1 MHGTLRDA
9 GGTLVAISPQLP
21 EHNAKI
27 AQRHKLEFDV
37 LFDSANA
44 FAEKLGLVFALSGAL
59 KAVYRGFGL
68 DLPQFNGD
76 DSWQLPL
83 PARLIVGG
91 DGVVRDVEANAD
103 YTDRPEPAAT
113 VARLREVLGN

>member
-1 MHGTLRDA
+1 MA
-9 GGTLVAISPQLP
+9 VSPQLS

-37 LFDSANA
+37 LSDQGNQYADQ
-44 FAEKLGLVFALSGAL
+44 LGLVFALPDAL
-59 KAVYRGFGL
+59 KEVYRGFGL
-68 DLPQFNGD
+68 DLSQFNGD

-83 PARLIVGG
+83 PARLIVGQ
-91 DGVVRDVEANAD
+91 DGAVLDVEANAD

-113 VARLREVLGN
+113 VETLLRFPPS